1 MSVVKEAIRTLGS
14 ISKLPEGPATFTN
27 AVMVIFQVV
36 GIILSTNG
44 TPGWHQKVNDL
55 MGSKV
60 LNARD
65 EQRLEPITSLLL
77 KLKEAKG
84 NEPLDTLMKG
94 GGPDMD
100 AAFKQ
105 GMDYIKTINN
115 KFNEFAATRGIT
127 KYENAADLRPDPHPF
142 ENNLALIPALAWT
155 RFIPLPFRSMIF
167 MIHSALDLVRLGS
180 SVPGFDNPFIRK
192 LLSAT
197 LALMEVLKGDWKKA
211 LLSAAG
217 LFGQSFVWIGFIG
230 KVFLELFSMIS
241 PQIQDSIIFGSLR
254 VTKSMLIGF
263 LLKLFKITATYDIRM
278 KAIKVFRELA
288 SRKVALDEV
297 LGQVGLPPREDVDP
311 NFSSDEETHGF
322 IEDPVR
328 ACSSEFQDIIQV
340 GEQSIILNVILQLAN
355 IPVSQEGMVVQC
367 KKFANQLKKEGHST
381 WKDLLVA
388 EGLMELANESQ
399 EGEEDLES
407 GNAEE
412 VAKEDPKYNEL
423 LGKLEDLK
431 AQLTI
436 AAEEEAMAKD
446 NMLRVLAQ
454 ASTETDSGGKST
466 AAATTGSATTVPGST
481 SQAQAQ
487 TQAEASTT
495 PLSVPIHA
503 TIDVNLSQNPFTKD
517 AKSTEIKPE
526 EVKSEV
532 KPEEAKSEVKP
543 EEAKSEVKPEEAKSE
558 VKQEEVKPE
567 VKPEEAKPEE
577 VKPEEAKA

>member
-1 MSVVKEAIRTLGS
+1 M
-14 ISKLPEGPATFTN
+14 
-27 AVMVIFQVV
+27 
-36 GIILSTNG
+36 
-44 TPGWHQKVNDL
+44 
-55 MGSKV
+55 
-60 LNARD
+60 
-65 EQRLEPITSLLL
+65 
-77 KLKEAKG
+77 
-84 NEPLDTLMKG
+84 
-94 GGPDMD
+94 
-100 AAFKQ
+100 
-105 GMDYIKTINN
+105 
-115 KFNEFAATRGIT
+115 
-127 KYENAADLRPDPHPF
+127 
-142 ENNLALIPALAWT
+142 
-155 RFIPLPFRSMIF
+155 
-167 MIHSALDLVRLGS
+167 
-180 SVPGFDNPFIRK
+180 
-192 LLSAT
+192 
-197 LALMEVLKGDWKKA
+197 
-211 LLSAAG
+211 
-217 LFGQSFVWIGFIG
+217 
-230 KVFLELFSMIS
+230 
-241 PQIQDSIIFGSLR
+241 
-254 VTKSMLIGF
+254 
-263 LLKLFKITATYDIRM
+263 
-278 KAIKVFRELA
+278 
-288 SRKVALDEV
+288 
-297 LGQVGLPPREDVDP
+297 
-311 NFSSDEETHGF
+311 
-322 IEDPVR
+322 
-328 ACSSEFQDIIQV
+328 

-526 EVKSEV
+526 E
-532 KPEEAKSEVKP
+532 AKSEVKP
-543 EEAKSEVKPEEAKSE
+543 EEAKSEVKPEEAK
-558 VKQEEVKPE
+558 
-567 VKPEEAKPEE
+567 PEEAKPEE
-577 VKPEEAKA
+577 VKPEEAKPEEAKPEEVKPEEVKPEEVKPEEAKA